1 MFDVQRSDKSISSHG
16 LEPRTPF
23 LDRSWVQYYLSIPVE
38 IRNHVPS
45 NKMEKF
51 LIRTAFSGDFYKN
64 SRGNQLLPE
73 KILWRKKEAFSDG
86 VSQYT
91 RSLYE
96 IIQEHFDKQFLEN
109 ELVEYSY
116 IKQSSEMYQHLGMI
130 TLAETNKEIHLLPKT
145 AEQFYYRKIFESHY
159 KGMSRILPYFW
170 MPKFVNATD
179 ASARTLGI
187 YDNDL
192 DDDSH
197 AENYDSN

>member
-1 MFDVQRSDKSISSHG
+1 
-16 LEPRTPF
+16 
-23 LDRSWVQYYLSIPVE
+23 
-38 IRNHVPS
+38 
-45 NKMEKF
+45 MEKF
-51 LIRTAFSGDFYKN
+51 LIRTTFSDNFYMN
-64 SRGNQLLPE
+64 SCGEPLLPDI
-73 KILWRKKEAFSDG
+73 ILWRKKEAFSDG
-86 VSQYT
+86 VSQYS

-116 IKQSSEMYQHLGMI
+116 IEKSPGMYEHLAMI
-130 TLAETNKEIHLLPKT
+130 IFAEANNQLHLLPKT

-192 DDDSH
+192 DNEDDES
-197 AENYDSN
+197 YDSDE